1 MPPLERL
8 PRAVLFDWDNTLVD
22 TWPVIHEAMNATL
35 AAMGH
40 AQWTL
45 AETHARV
52 RRSMREA
59 FPEMFGERWQ
69 EARDVFYGRFD
80 EIHLERLAAL
90 CDAEALLAELFG
102 RGIFLGVVS
111 NKMGKNLRLEVGHL
125 GWERYFS
132 GLVGATDAA
141 RDKPAV
147 EPVDLA
153 LSAGPHRRGPDVWF
167 VGDTAIDIECARN
180 SGCTGILIRPAPP
193 DGGEFADCPPRAHF
207 ASCGA
212 LLDLVRIF

>member
-1 MPPLERL
+1 MHPFDRL

-22 TWPVIHEAMNATL
+22 SWPVIHEAMNATL

-40 AQWTL
+40 RVWAL
-45 AETHARV
+45 EETRTRV

-59 FPEMFGERWQ
+59 FPEMFGERWK
-69 EARDVFYGRFD
+69 EARAVFYGRF
-80 EIHLERLAAL
+80 EAIHLERLIA
-90 CDAEALLAELFG
+90 CDGAEALLEALSQ
-102 RGIFLGVVS
+102 RGVFLGVVS
-111 NKMGKNLRLEVGHL
+111 NKMGANLRLEVGHL
-125 GWERYFS
+125 GWDGYFS
-132 GLVGATDAA
+132 GLVGANDAA

-180 SGCTGILIRPAPP
+180 AGCTAVLIRSEPL
-193 DGGEFADCPPRAHF
+193 DGEEFARHPPALHVGSCRALF
-207 ASCGA
+207 
-212 LLDLVRIF
+212 DLVRRI